1 MQKRIVIT
9 NGRKYIVN
17 AVAWDDSGPGSGA
30 PAGQIW
36 LKSTDGNWYAVSV
49 TGTSSSAALVV
60 NQTPLGWIDPGGQA
74 FGYSLIKSNDGN
86 VYSCSLSGSGG
97 HTAVVVSSTPWSN
110 QNDYNPFWFLQS
122 PTDGCYY
129 NVALSGSSPPVLVV
143 NQNSKANVLV
153 NR

>member
-30 PAGQIW
+30 PPGQLW

-49 TGTSSSAALVV
+49 TGTSASATVAI

-74 FGYSLIKSNDGN
+74 FGYSLLKSTDGN
-86 VYSCSLSGSGG
+86 VYSCSLNGNAGSVALG
-97 HTAVVVSSTPWSN
+97 VSTIPWPKN
-110 QNDYNPFWFLQS
+110 YDYNPYWFLLS
-122 PTDGCYY
+122 PTDNSYY
-129 NVALSGSSPPVLVV
+129 HVYLSGSAPATLKVD
-143 NQNSKANVLV
+143 QNSKDTNKV